1 MRITVNDNIP
11 NGFPLV
17 QYENRDYY
25 EPMEQL
31 KAIFNLRH
39 SVFDKIKAAPKL
51 THAMRSDIKDIFSKE
66 DISILECIHNDNRL
80 STETKSFIK
89 FIIKKNIVRYTDSPL
104 KKASEILNL
113 TNLKEQ
119 YPQEKYSTFTKWFSI
134 SSFGQEKIDTII
146 NDKIYMPFPLEFNDR
161 FDSQLHLNEQEMLLL
176 GNSNKVNVPFVKYLD
191 LLTKYIINV
200 SSFSLNEPLSTNS
213 NHMWGLYGDN
223 GKGFSLT
230 YELDHLIAQVLSN
243 NSPDKSIHEFL
254 FFKPVNYIEKYSP
267 NKDFKVCL
275 DHYYGKNQKDALI
288 NFFEK
293 FAISK
298 TPQWQFEK
306 ELRFYRYS
314 FEVYKKFAFNHNT
327 PVNEELCNNLLE
339 HIELTKNKINHQIA
353 FNRPTVITLGWNC
366 DTNDSKIKQLIQ
378 YAIANSIKI
387 IKLDEYIN
395 YSKDQFYYNIVY

>member
-80 STETKSFIK
+80 STETKNFIK
-89 FIIKKNIVRYTDSPL
+89 FIIKNNIVRYTDAPL
-104 KKASEILNL
+104 KKTIEILNL
-113 TNLKEQ
+113 TNLKDQ
-119 YPQEKYSTFTKWFSI
+119 YPQEKYSTFTKWFNI

-146 NDKIYMPFPLEFNDR
+146 NDKIYMPFPREFNDR

-254 FFKPVNYIEKYSP
+254 FFKPVNYIKKYSP

-275 DHYYGKNQKDALI
+275 DNYYGNNQKEALI

-314 FEVYKKFAFNHNT
+314 FEVYKEFACKHNT
-327 PVNEELCNNLLE
+327 QISEKLCNNLLE
-339 HIELTKNKINHQIA
+339 HIELNKNKVDHQII
-353 FNRPTVITLGWNC
+353 FNRPTTITLGWNC
-366 DTNDSKIKQLIQ
+366 DISDVKIQKLIQ
-378 YAIANSIKI
+378 YATANSIKI

-395 YSKDQFYYNIVY
+395 YSKDQFYYNIL